1 MRGKYKRKKQRQE
14 TLQRSDLAPIPASTH
29 QESPTEKKRTENGSR
44 DKQPSMRILKPFI
57 YLTQRLK
64 SLKSHF
70 KYKTVLESTAVLAGL
85 AVLVVYACQL
95 YVMQHQLR
103 LDQRAWIGFVL
114 PNNFPLDGQTTPATL
129 QVTNF
134 GKTPARQV
142 QGNIVATLMMKI
154 QEPSFDFS
162 VGHPHNRFYA
172 GAVFPNSPFPVTIN
186 VQRYEGTPKIISP
199 ADLRK
204 ELETGQSYI
213 VFYGEITYEDV
224 FGKKHW
230 TRFCTGSGI
239 AMQELDVLK
248 KCIAYND
255 VDHDE

>member
-1 MRGKYKRKKQRQE
+1 MRGKYKRKKRAQK
-14 TLQRSDLAPIPASTH
+14 TLPRSDLGTVSARTN
-29 QESPTEKKRTENGSR
+29 QESPAEKEREPNRNK
-44 DKQPSMRILKPFI
+44 DKNPSMRISKPFVI
-57 YLTQRLK
+57 ATQFLK
-64 SLKSHF
+64 SNF
-70 KYKTVLESTAVLAGL
+70 KLVLESVAVVAAL
-85 AVLVVYACQL
+85 AVLVVYGLQL
-95 YVMQHQLR
+95 SVMQHQLR

-114 PNNFPLDGQTTPATL
+114 PSNFPLDGEVTPATL

-142 QGNIVATLMMKI
+142 EGNIIATLMMKI
-154 QEPSFDFS
+154 QEPSFDYS

-230 TRFCTGSGI
+230 TRFCTGSGT
-239 AMQELDVLK
+239 AMQQLDALK

-255 VDHDE
+255 VDHDK